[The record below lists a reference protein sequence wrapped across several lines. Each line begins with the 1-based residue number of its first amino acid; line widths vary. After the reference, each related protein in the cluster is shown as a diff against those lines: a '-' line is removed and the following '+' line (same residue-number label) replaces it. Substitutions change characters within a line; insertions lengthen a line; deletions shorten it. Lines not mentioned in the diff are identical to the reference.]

1 MSNYFISGIGT
12 EIGKTFVLTELIKEI
27 YKKQK
32 TVNAIKPIITGI
44 NINNFYNSDSYK
56 ILEQLG
62 NSNITFS
69 NINQISPFLFKS
81 PLSPDQAA
89 ENESTYIN
97 YDDLLKFSQ
106 NFLNRNSHNDFN
118 FIEGAGGVFVPINK
132 NKLIYDLIKD
142 LKIKSKA

>member
-81 PLSPDQAA
+81 HYHQIRLQKMNP
-89 ENESTYIN
+89 
-97 YDDLLKFSQ
+97 
-106 NFLNRNSHNDFN
+106 
-118 FIEGAGGVFVPINK
+118 PISIMT
-132 NKLIYDLIKD
+132 IY
-142 LKIKSKA
+142 